1 MQPPPFFHY
10 TEIKLCKN
18 GRYVLPSRILKVLP
32 TQKSNQE
39 NLQQKTDLSRMNI
52 IIFGPPGAGKGTQA
66 EKLIEHYNLPHLS
79 TGNIFRENIKNET
92 PLGKKVKSIM
102 DDGKLVPDET
112 VVELVADELNKE
124 KYNDGVILDGF
135 PRTVMQAKA
144 LDAFF
149 EENHKKV
156 DAFLTLDVPESELV
170 KRILNRGEGRSDDTP
185 EKIKTRLK
193 VYREETEPVLN
204 YYEVKGQAIH
214 INGTGTIDDI
224 FDRIKTA
231 LDS

>member
-1 MQPPPFFHY
+1 
-10 TEIKLCKN
+10 
-18 GRYVLPSRILKVLP
+18 
-32 TQKSNQE
+32 
-39 NLQQKTDLSRMNI
+39 MNI

-92 PLGKKVKSIM
+92 LLGKKVKSIM

-112 VVELVADELNKE
+112 VVELVADELKKE

-135 PRTVMQAKA
+135 PRTVTQAKA

-149 EENHKKV
+149 EENNKKV